1 MYKTLA
7 FRNMKRQLR
16 NYLIYFVT
24 IAMTISLVFAMNN
37 MIYNEDLQARAES
50 FASLSVGLLVLSS
63 FLCVIIAV
71 VLGYANA
78 FMLKLRKRE
87 FGTYLTLGMKRHQ
100 IVKLFLLENSFLGI
114 FAILAGFVFG
124 SLLYQ
129 GLMLLM
135 SALLDYDFSFSFV
148 SMKGVVVTLIMA
160 VAIFAVTF
168 VTSSFYLRRVT
179 IFELIHGEKQVN
191 KVQRKPIFSVVLT
204 VVSAVAIIY
213 AFYHF
218 SIHLEGVFIGYRI
231 RDTEAG
237 YHQNHRE
244 RTGAVGFRGVQ
255 SIERLQRY
263 QPRNQTEGDPEGGRA
278 GIFPEHAGAQSGE
291 ENLQL
296 CRRRD
301 PGCEHGVRRNVQGAE
316 QRGEGKRSEPDPV

>member
-114 FAILAGFVFG
+114 FAILTGFVFG

-148 SMKGVVVTLIMA
+148 SMRGVVVTLIMA

-168 VTSSFYLRRVT
+168 VTSSFYLKRVT

-218 SIHLEGVFIGYRI
+218 SIHLEGVFIV
-231 RDTEAG
+231 DTGSE
-237 YHQNHRE
+237 
-244 RTGAVGFRGVQ
+244 T
-255 SIERLQRY
+255 
-263 QPRNQTEGDPEGGRA
+263 TD
-278 GIFPEHAGAQSGE
+278 
-291 ENLQL
+291 
-296 CRRRD
+296 
-301 PGCEHGVRRNVQGAE
+301 
-316 QRGEGKRSEPDPV
+316 GKR